1 MKSSILGGQPLAL
14 FRMIFEAFYFI
25 SARDSE
31 IPLDSKYCAYDT
43 YSDGLEFE
51 LSEITSYCVDI
62 LLHLMCFIDLQC
74 EDPITATTVQR
85 ELDFMLEKSKEI
97 YRTARDKADSEKEK
111 KIAREAFDKRNLKY
125 STDAQKLKEI
135 VSRNDLWLSFASKE
149 KSCNDLIEIIDKL
162 IVQQNEISKRRKSKF
177 ILPPETTRHMVN

>member
-1 MKSSILGGQPLAL
+1 
-14 FRMIFEAFYFI
+14 
-25 SARDSE
+25 
-31 IPLDSKYCAYDT
+31 
-43 YSDGLEFE
+43 
-51 LSEITSYCVDI
+51 
-62 LLHLMCFIDLQC
+62 MCFIDLQC

-135 VSRNDLWLSFASKE
+135 VSRNDLWWSFTSKE